1 MSDADNSQAASVGSD
16 NRTPAVVAVFMNP
29 QTLVQHYKTVA
40 DAINGNSRIQGLANE
55 TNTVCIVSKK
65 SGLSRQLMMGP
76 LDAYPMEY
84 SHTDWLTSTQ
94 GHKHL
99 PDLVLQRKP
108 GLLIVISSDAQLLF
122 NVVKTVYQVAK
133 QPITKEESQNFVDWA
148 KEIRAGD
155 VYQFHRQHLAAA
167 EFDAAFEILFEL
179 NSGDK

>member
-1 MSDADNSQAASVGSD
+1 MSDADNSQTAKVGPD
-16 NRTPAVVAVFMNP
+16 DRTPAIVAVFMNP

-40 DAINGNSRIQGLANE
+40 DAINGNSTIQGLANE
-55 TNTVCIVSKK
+55 SNTVCIVSKK

-84 SHTDWLTSTQ
+84 SHTDWLTATQ

-122 NVVKTVYQVAK
+122 NVVKTVYQVARN
-133 QPITKEESQNFVDWA
+133 PITKEESQIFVDWA
-148 KEIRAGD
+148 KDIRAGD
-155 VYQFHRQHLAAA
+155 VYLFHRQHLGSG
-167 EFDAAFEILFEL
+167 EFDATFQILFEL
-179 NSGDK
+179 GGGEK